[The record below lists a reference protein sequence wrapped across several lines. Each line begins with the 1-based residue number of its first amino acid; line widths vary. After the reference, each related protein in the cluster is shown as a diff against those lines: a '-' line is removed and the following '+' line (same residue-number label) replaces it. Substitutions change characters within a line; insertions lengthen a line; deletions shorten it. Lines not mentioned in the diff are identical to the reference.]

1 MGVLGAGHG
10 KSKAEVVL
18 GPQNCPDH
26 KLGCL
31 STREAGGA
39 LPSTPA
45 TLQAEKVRLLC
56 PNFCL
61 LAGLPR
67 CAPQQCESFTV
78 DSSPGVVVQIY
89 GTDPVKIGEEA
100 AMNWWPLSRPTNVL
114 VGMTSPSSAN
124 DKGKVGLGGGR

>member
-1 MGVLGAGHG
+1 M
-10 KSKAEVVL
+10 
-18 GPQNCPDH
+18 
-26 KLGCL
+26 
-31 STREAGGA
+31 
-39 LPSTPA
+39 
-45 TLQAEKVRLLC
+45 RLLC
-56 PNFCL
+56 PNFHL

-100 AMNWWPLSRPTNVL
+100 AMNWWPLSHPTNVL

-124 DKGKVGLGGGR
+124 DKGKVGPGGKIRGTPPGDGANTTPGVSLLTADVS